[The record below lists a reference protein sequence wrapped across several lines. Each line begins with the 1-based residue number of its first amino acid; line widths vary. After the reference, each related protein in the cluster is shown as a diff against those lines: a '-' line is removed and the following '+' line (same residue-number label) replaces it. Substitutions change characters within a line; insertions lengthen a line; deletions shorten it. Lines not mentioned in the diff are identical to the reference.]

1 MNKTEFRYLVVKLKD
16 DAMGIDLKKLPS
28 EVLSELL
35 QLAVERIDQIENAYD
50 MRLSE
55 EDFCNY
61 DERDAGDIVFDQN
74 YIIYELLDDL
84 LERIDQGLIKEE

>member
-1 MNKTEFRYLVVKLKD
+1 MREFKFRG
-16 DAMGIDLKKLPS
+16 A
-28 EVLSELL
+28 
-35 QLAVERIDQIENAYD
+35 
-50 MRLSE
+50 

-84 LERIDQGLIKEE
+84 LERIDQGLIKEEQEQCNQK